1 MANPQGRNNRGPRP
15 DEYECRMRIGG
26 EETVET
32 VQAQTPAL
40 ATRMVQAMYPAAV
53 VLRVTKHWDPIGKC
67 YNCGAILFDND
78 GHRKRRGL
86 PTCFDCAND
95 FIREV

>member
-15 DEYECRMRIGG
+15 DDYECRMRIGG

-32 VQAQTPAL
+32 VAASTPAL
-40 ATRMVQAMYPAAV
+40 ATKMVQLMHPFAV
-53 VLRVTKHWDPIGKC
+53 VLRVSKHWDPVGKC
-67 YNCGAILFDND
+67 SVCGAILFDLD

-86 PTCFDCAND
+86 PTCFDCSND
-95 FIREV
+95 MIQ